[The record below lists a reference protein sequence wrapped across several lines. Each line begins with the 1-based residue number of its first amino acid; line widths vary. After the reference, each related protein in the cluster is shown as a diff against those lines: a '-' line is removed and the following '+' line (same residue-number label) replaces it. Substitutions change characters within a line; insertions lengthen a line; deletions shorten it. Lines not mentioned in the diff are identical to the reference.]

1 MADVSAIAFARRF
14 YAEIVRGQSIGQ
26 AYFAGRNDLAEKGL
40 PGATGIDLTGVG
52 DLRLDEGLAPGE
64 RTGRVED
71 GMPKRG
77 YLPGADFFC
86 GREEEFR
93 QVSRT
98 LADPGSRGFGVW
110 GMGGIGKTA
119 LVKEAARRNAWRFHD
134 GGVVFVD
141 AREIAPPTTAELLR
155 RTLARL
161 DPAARGDDPVFELVA
176 RLTAAPGLIVLD
188 DRIAPRSCCP
198 GSRAV
203 STCQTAQKSR

>member
-1 MADVSAIAFARRF
+1 
-14 YAEIVRGQSIGQ
+14 
-26 AYFAGRNDLAEKGL
+26 
-40 PGATGIDLTGVG
+40 
-52 DLRLDEGLAPGE
+52 
-64 RTGRVED
+64 
-71 GMPKRG
+71 MPTRG

-119 LVKEAARRNAWRFHD
+119 LVKEAARRNAWRFRD

-176 RLTAAPGLIVLD
+176 PPDRRTGADRPRQPGDAARV
-188 DRIAPRSCCP
+188 RIRRPCP
-198 GSRAV
+198 LRRAG
-203 STCQTAQKSR
+203 AA